1 MFIDNRYINMAP
13 MVAIWE
19 IDNNNKGAIT
29 ACGFVVIYFIYLEQ
43 KYLMYS
49 CILEYFT
56 YKIELHNNTR
66 TRNF

>member
-29 ACGFVVIYFIYLEQ
+29 ACDFGNVFSCLEQ
-43 KYLMYS
+43 N
-49 CILEYFT
+49 YFCT
-56 YKIELHNNTR
+56 TES
-66 TRNF
+66 